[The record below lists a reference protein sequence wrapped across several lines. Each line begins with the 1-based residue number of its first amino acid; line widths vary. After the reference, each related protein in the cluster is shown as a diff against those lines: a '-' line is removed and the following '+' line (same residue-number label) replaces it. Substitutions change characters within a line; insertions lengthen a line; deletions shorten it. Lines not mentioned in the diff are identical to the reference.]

1 MLMTRLG
8 FLKSMFVGVATVA
21 VAASAKPKAA
31 VPKPAAPK
39 PRSADFD
46 ATMKRAAEAFDPFV
60 QSSLNGRWVW
70 TNPGTPGVLGAG
82 RFEID
87 PPRASMIA
95 SRRRA

>member
-8 FLKSMFVGVATVA
+8 FLKSMFVGAATVA
-21 VAASAKPKAA
+21 VAASVKPKAA
-31 VPKPAAPK
+31 VPKSVVPK
-39 PRSADFD
+39 SRSAEFN
-46 ATMKRAAEAFDPFV
+46 AIMARAAEAFDPFV
-60 QSSLNGRWVW
+60 QSGLNGRWVW
-70 TNPGTPGVLGAG
+70 MNPGTSGVLGVG